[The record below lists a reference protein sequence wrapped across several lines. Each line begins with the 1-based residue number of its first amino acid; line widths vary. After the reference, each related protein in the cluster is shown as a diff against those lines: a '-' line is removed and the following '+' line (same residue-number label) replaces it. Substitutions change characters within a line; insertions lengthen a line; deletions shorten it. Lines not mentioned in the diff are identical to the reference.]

1 MTLKMQF
8 LKIFMKKYDDVHIYL
23 RNVVKG
29 CLCNLVFGF
38 EEALTSSKFKKIN
51 WILKVMCR

>member
-1 MTLKMQF
+1 MTHKMQF
-8 LKIFMKKYDDVHIYL
+8 LKIFMKKYDGLHIYL

-38 EEALTSSKFKKIN
+38 EEALTSFKFKKIN
-51 WILKVMCR
+51 WILKVICG